1 MEHTPV
7 LLKETMDFLRILPTG
22 HYLDLTAGRGGHSKA
37 ILSRLTTGQLYAFD
51 QDQSAIDA
59 LSPLKDQYNNFHL
72 FHENFVHVEQIMKPI
87 VSSVDGIL
95 LDLGVSS
102 PQFDVAERGFSYR
115 LNGPLDMRMDQTQ
128 IITAKTILN
137 TATLKELTAIFRDY
151 GDETFAYPI
160 AKAILAQRDSQ
171 PLETTFDLVDL
182 IKRVKPGKA
191 LQKKGHPA
199 KQVFQA
205 LRMAVNDELNVLDKV
220 IDQCANLMNI
230 GGRLAIISFHSG
242 EDRLVKNKFKS
253 LSVNEGTRR
262 GIESLTMAKEKPF
275 FRVEPF
281 VIKPTAEEIKTN
293 HRSESATLRVL
304 ERRVYEK

>member
-7 LLKETMDFLRILPTG
+7 LLNETLTFLRIQPNG

-37 ILSRLTTGQLYAFD
+37 ILSRLTTGHLYAFD

-59 LSPLKDQYNNFHL
+59 LTPLTDTYKNFHL
-72 FHENFVHVEQIMKPI
+72 FHENFVHVERVMKPI
-87 VSSVDGIL
+87 LSSVDGIL

-102 PQFDVAERGFSYR
+102 PQFDIAERGFSYR

-128 IITAKTILN
+128 PITARTIVN
-137 TATLKELTAIFRDY
+137 TASVKELTTIFREY

-160 AKAILAQRDSQ
+160 AKAIVLQREQ
-171 PLETTFDLVDL
+171 KPLETTFDLVDL

-220 IDQCANLMNI
+220 IDQCVNLI
-230 GGRLAIISFHSG
+230 HVGGRLAIISFHSG
-242 EDRLVKNKFKS
+242 EDRLVKQKFKA
-253 LSVNEGTRR
+253 LSVNEGSRT

-275 FRVEPF
+275 MRVEPF